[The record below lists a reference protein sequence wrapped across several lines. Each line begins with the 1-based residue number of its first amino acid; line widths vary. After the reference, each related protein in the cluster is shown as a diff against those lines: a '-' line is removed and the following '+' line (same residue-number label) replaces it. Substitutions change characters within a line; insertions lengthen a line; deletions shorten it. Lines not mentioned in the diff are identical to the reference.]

1 MDAALFE
8 KLVESMTEL
17 IDMPLKK
24 GQSEKVVSENIATL
38 IDEGRP
44 QNQAV
49 AIAMQKAGK
58 VRKDKGKQKSKQ
70 KGKRYRG

>member
-24 GQSEKVVSENIATL
+24 GQSEKAVSENIATL